1 MTVEAVVFTA
11 DGTET
16 YSVETTDDLETAR
29 AADGTTWVKASQA
42 TPEEIDRIAES
53 YGIHKLEVEDITA
66 DISPKLDLT
75 GAHSFILARNAQLR
89 TGETTF
95 EEEIRDQSIGLFIG
109 DGWLVS
115 LSTELIEPVEV
126 IWDRVM
132 NEETRLLERGPDFAA
147 YRILDRIVD
156 EYFSI
161 LDEIETDIE
170 RVEEGII
177 GEPDPNTLEQIN
189 SLRRELLSVRRIVWP
204 MRDVLSR
211 LSRGES
217 EYVQESTERYY
228 RDIYDHLVQLVELVI
243 TYRDLASGARDIYLN
258 TLSQSTNEVMKR
270 LTVVATIVLPLTF
283 VAGIYGMNF
292 ADSPYNMPELGWT
305 FGYPAVLLGMF
316 GTAVVM
322 LAYFRQEG
330 WL

>member
-11 DGTET
+11 TGTET
-16 YSVETTDDLETAR
+16 HSVDTTADLETAR
-29 AADGTTWVKASQA
+29 DAEGTTWVKASQA
-42 TPEEIDRIAES
+42 TPEEISRIAES

-66 DISPKLDLT
+66 DIRPKLDLT
-75 GAHSFILARNAQLR
+75 ESHTFILARNAQLR

-95 EEEIRDQSIGLFIG
+95 EEEIRDQSIGLFVG

-115 LSTELIEPVEV
+115 LSTEAIEPVDL
-126 IWDRVM
+126 IWDRVL
-132 NEETRLLERGPDFAA
+132 NEESRLLERGPDFVA

-156 EYFSI
+156 AYFSI

-170 RVEEGII
+170 QVEEGII
-177 GEPDPNTLEQIN
+177 GEPDPDTLEQIN

-204 MRDVLSR
+204 MRDVLSQ
-211 LSRGES
+211 LARGES

-228 RDIYDHLVQLVELVI
+228 RDVYDHLVQLVELVV
-243 TYRDLASGARDIYLN
+243 TYRDLAAGSRDIYLN

-305 FGYPAVLLGMF
+305 FGYPAVLLGML
-316 GTAVVM
+316 GTAIVM
-322 LAYFRQEG
+322 LAYFRQED